1 MAHVYPRVLVLI
13 AAIGLGVPQLSWA
26 QAAPN
31 QPAPAST
38 QETVSSADV
47 PDTEL
52 EQFAKSV
59 EAVGVIRQE
68 AEKQLQGVS
77 DSADIQRMQ
86 TEANEKMAAAIKGNG
101 LEVERFNL
109 IARSINLDPE
119 LKVRFQQKVQELRQP
134 A

>member
-1 MAHVYPRVLVLI
+1 
-13 AAIGLGVPQLSWA
+13 
-26 QAAPN
+26 
-31 QPAPAST
+31 
-38 QETVSSADV
+38 
-47 PDTEL
+47 
-52 EQFAKSV
+52 AKIV
-59 EAVGVIRQE
+59 EAVGVNRQE
-68 AEKQLQGVS
+68 AEKQLQGGS